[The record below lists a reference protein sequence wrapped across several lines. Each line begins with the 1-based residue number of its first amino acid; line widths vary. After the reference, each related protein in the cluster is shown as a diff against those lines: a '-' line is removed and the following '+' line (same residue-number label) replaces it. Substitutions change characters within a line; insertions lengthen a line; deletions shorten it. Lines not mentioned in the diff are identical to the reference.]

1 MNWSKLIKSRTF
13 WLGVLTI
20 AAAGADALASGAG
33 WRQIVVAV
41 IGAAIIILRT
51 KTTEAV
57 TK

>member
-1 MNWSKLIKSRTF
+1 MDWKKLLKSRTF

-20 AAAGADALASGAG
+20 AAAGADMLASGAG
-33 WRQIVVAV
+33 WRQIVVAL

-51 KTTEAV
+51 KTTEAL